1 MKDDPIPNDDHI
13 SRLCFPKHVDEGQVQ
28 PTAFLLRKGEPEL
41 SVDWLEILNCTGRE
55 EEVAK
60 LRDVY
65 SSRLAVKATAK
76 VAILN
81 VGEACENVREGS
93 PDNRQLDVL
102 HDPIGDDISHSGI
115 YNLIED
121 DELIAELLLE
131 IVCETHQA
139 KV

>member
-1 MKDDPIPNDDHI
+1 MKDDPIPTDDHI

-41 SVDWLEILNCTGRE
+41 SVDWLEILNCPGRE
-55 EEVAK
+55 EEIAK

-65 SSRLAVKATAK
+65 SSRVAVKASAK

-81 VGEACENVREGS
+81 VGEACENVREES
-93 PDNRQLDVL
+93 PDNRQLYIL
-102 HDPIGDDISHSGI
+102 HDPIGEDISHSAI
-115 YNLIED
+115 FNLIED

-131 IVCETHQA
+131 TVSETHQA
-139 KV
+139 KA